1 MQNWSNRQPMT
12 EQSKNLN
19 VIGISGSL
27 RPGSYTRMALEIAMQ
42 GAEEIGAQTRILD
55 LGDYDLPL
63 VDGRD
68 TPYPEGVQRLRA
80 DVQAADGIIIGT
92 PEYHSGM
99 SGVLKNA
106 IDLMGFDEFGGKMLG
121 LIGVSGGT
129 MGGIHALN
137 SLRTIGRALH
147 AWVIPQQVA
156 IPQGWKAFDEEGNL
170 KNEQYR
176 DRLLEVGR
184 QVARFAYMHSSEQ
197 VQEFLEMWEQAPSN
211 PGG

>member
-1 MQNWSNRQPMT
+1 MT
-12 EQSKNLN
+12 EQNEELK
-19 VIGISGSL
+19 VIGICGSL

-42 GAEEIGAQTRILD
+42 GAQELGAQTRILD
-55 LGDYDLPL
+55 LQDYELTF

-80 DVQAADGIIIGT
+80 DVRAANGIIIGS
-92 PEYHSGM
+92 PEYHAGM

-106 IDLMGFDEFGGKMLG
+106 LDLMGFDEFSGKMLG

-129 MGGIHALN
+129 MGAVNALN
-137 SLRTIGRALH
+137 SLRAVGRSMH

-156 IPQGWKAFDEEGNL
+156 IPQGWKVFDDDGNL
-170 KNEQYR
+170 KDDDYR
-176 DRLLEVGR
+176 QRLLDVGR

-197 VQEFLEMWEQAPSN
+197 VQEFLKMWEEAPPN

>member
-1 MQNWSNRQPMT
+1 MT
-12 EQSKNLN
+12 EKNKEGIS
-19 VIGISGSL
+19 VVGISGSL
-27 RPGSYTRMALEIAMQ
+27 RPGSYTQMSLEIAMR
-42 GAEEIGAQTRILD
+42 GAKELGAQTRILD
-55 LGDYDLPL
+55 LGAYELPF

-106 IDLMGFDEFGGKMLG
+106 LDLMGFDELGGKMLG

-129 MGGIHALN
+129 MGAVNALN
-137 SLRTIGRALH
+137 SLRAIGRALH
-147 AWVIPQQVA
+147 AWVVPQQVS
-156 IPQGWKAFDEEGNL
+156 IPQAWKVFTEDGQLIDN
-170 KNEQYR
+170 QYR
-176 DRLLEVGR
+176 ERLMDVGR

-197 VQEFLEMWEQAPSN
+197 IQEFLEMWEQAPSN